1 MNKETVQQRLS
12 MPNGSEQLMI
22 NASVA
27 FDAAWELFIEGF
39 APAGAFLCRCAKKKE
54 YAQRI
59 QAKLNPDR
67 TTLSYALRSENAK
80 LRKNAARLMGQLQDP
95 ADAQPLIEALGC
107 EATLFVLP
115 SIILALGTIGTN
127 EAKQALEQY
136 QEAAKTQNSASVQ
149 DKHAHTEQEALRV
162 ALAQFVSLQKHVFTQ
177 LAIPYPV
184 ELRAPE
190 HLGQSLQEEL
200 IELKLP
206 PTQIQGDCLR
216 LQTQKI
222 RELYDARC
230 FTELLFPVAKGLLAD
245 GVLIAQKTSE
255 VLRKLLCTSHSGKP
269 PFGYRI
275 EIRGDYLDR
284 GELSHRIVSALDD
297 EILCN
302 SPGDY
307 EVQLI
312 LEQGNNGFDAYI
324 QLKTIQDDR
333 FSYRIGVIAASM
345 HPATAAAVLRYATK
359 LWVADGYVMARD
371 ARVLDPT
378 CGSGTFLIER
388 GKLSPCRAL
397 TGVDISHKAIDI
409 ARVNADAAGQR
420 AAFIVNDCLR
430 FIAKEPYDELIAN
443 LPFDIRVG
451 SHENNEQL
459 YTQILSHFT
468 EWVRPGGVALL
479 YTMEFALLRRL
490 LIGQKKM
497 RLLSEIRSNA
507 GSPHHCIFVLRVL

>member
-1 MNKETVQQRLS
+1 
-12 MPNGSEQLMI
+12 
-22 NASVA
+22 
-27 FDAAWELFIEGF
+27 
-39 APAGAFLCRCAKKKE
+39 
-54 YAQRI
+54 
-59 QAKLNPDR
+59 
-67 TTLSYALRSENAK
+67 
-80 LRKNAARLMGQLQDP
+80 
-95 ADAQPLIEALGC
+95 
-107 EATLFVLP
+107 
-115 SIILALGTIGTN
+115 
-127 EAKQALEQY
+127 
-136 QEAAKTQNSASVQ
+136 
-149 DKHAHTEQEALRV
+149 
-162 ALAQFVSLQKHVFTQ
+162 
-177 LAIPYPV
+177 
-184 ELRAPE
+184 
-190 HLGQSLQEEL
+190 
-200 IELKLP
+200 
-206 PTQIQGDCLR
+206 
-216 LQTQKI
+216 
-222 RELYDARC
+222 
-230 FTELLFPVAKGLLAD
+230 
-245 GVLIAQKTSE
+245 
-255 VLRKLLCTSHSGKP
+255 
-269 PFGYRI
+269 
-275 EIRGDYLDR
+275 
-284 GELSHRIVSALDD
+284 
-297 EILCN
+297 
-302 SPGDY
+302 
-307 EVQLI
+307 
-312 LEQGNNGFDAYI
+312 
-324 QLKTIQDDR
+324 
-333 FSYRIGVIAASM
+333 M

-468 EWVRPGGVALL
+468 EWVRPGGVAVL